1 MNVEAI
7 LTRFQCVRRN
17 GNGSYVA
24 KCPAHAD
31 KNPSLSIREVGGKV
45 LLKCF
50 AECTVEAICA
60 AAGIEMADLFSHRA
74 SASRVV
80 AAYDYQDET
89 GTLLYQV
96 VRYEPK
102 SFRQRRPDGKGDW
115 TWNLQGTRRV
125 LYHLPEV
132 LAAKDVLV
140 CEGEKDCETA
150 CGMGL
155 VATCNPQGAGKWRPE
170 YSDSLQG
177 KRVCIIADADEPGRR
192 HAQEIA
198 ASLLGRVES
207 LKVMEVPGAKDLT
220 EWVGHG
226 GARETLLDLMRNTI
240 EWKPAVQNS
249 GGFALTPLGD
259 LLARPDAPVEYVV
272 ENLLVAGTVSCVA
285 AKPKVGKSTFARNLC
300 LSVSRGEDFLNLKTK
315 QGECLYLALEE
326 REEDLKN
333 DFRAMGADGSEAIYI
348 HAAAAP
354 AEGIAGLCD
363 LVRERRPVLVVIDP
377 LFRLARIRDEKAY
390 AETYAALGPLIDV
403 AREAGTHVML
413 THHAGKSEKADPI
426 DAPLGSTAIGGAV
439 CTLIHLK
446 RNESMRTIQSVQRIG
461 LDIPETVLQFD
472 TESRCLSLGEEKA
485 EADIQ
490 TASESILVLLRD
502 AGEPRTE
509 VEIDGAVEGKTGLKR
524 KALRAL
530 VKQEKITR
538 EGAGRKGDPYRYRFS
553 FSCSSDMSGTREQET
568 EICPNSHTNI
578 DDILVPSV
586 SCDPQDDADSGEQ
599 AFWEG
604 TL

>member
-1 MNVEAI
+1 MEAHS
-7 LTRFQCVRRN
+7 TN
-17 GNGSYVA
+17 A
-24 KCPAHAD
+24 
-31 KNPSLSIREVGGKV
+31 
-45 LLKCF
+45 
-50 AECTVEAICA
+50 
-60 AAGIEMADLFSHRA
+60 
-74 SASRVV
+74 
-80 AAYDYQDET
+80 
-89 GTLLYQV
+89 
-96 VRYEPK
+96 
-102 SFRQRRPDGKGDW
+102 
-115 TWNLQGTRRV
+115 
-125 LYHLPEV
+125 
-132 LAAKDVLV
+132 
-140 CEGEKDCETA
+140 
-150 CGMGL
+150 
-155 VATCNPQGAGKWRPE
+155 
-170 YSDSLQG
+170 
-177 KRVCIIADADEPGRR
+177 
-192 HAQEIA
+192 
-198 ASLLGRVES
+198 
-207 LKVMEVPGAKDLT
+207 
-220 EWVGHG
+220 
-226 GARETLLDLMRNTI
+226 
-240 EWKPAVQNS
+240 

-272 ENLLVAGTVSCVA
+272 ENLLVRGTVSCVA

-300 LSVSRGEDFLNLKTK
+300 LSVSRGEDFLNWKTK
-315 QGECLYLALEE
+315 KGECIYLALEE
-326 REEDLKN
+326 REDDLKN
-333 DFRAMGADGSEAIYI
+333 DFRAMGADGSEPIYI

-446 RNESMRTIQSVQRIG
+446 RSESMRTIQSVQRIG
-461 LDIPETVLQFD
+461 QDIPETVLQFD
-472 TESRCLSLGEEKA
+472 LESRSLSLGGEKA

-490 TASESILVLLRD
+490 AASEAIFVFLRD

-509 VEIDGAVEGKTGLKR
+509 VEIGEAVEGKTSIKR

-530 VKQEKITR
+530 VTQAKITR

-553 FSCSSDMSGTREQET
+553 FSCSQDMSGTREQEMEKRPDSPT
-568 EICPNSHTNI
+568 NSG
-578 DDILVPSV
+578 DILVPTV
-586 SCDPQDDADSGEQ
+586 ACGAQNETDSGEQ